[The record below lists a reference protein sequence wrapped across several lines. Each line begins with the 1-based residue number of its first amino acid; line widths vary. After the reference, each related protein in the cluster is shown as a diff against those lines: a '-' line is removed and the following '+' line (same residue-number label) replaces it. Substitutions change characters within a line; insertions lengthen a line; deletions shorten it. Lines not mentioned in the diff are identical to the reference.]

1 MPEDDWLEDDEE
13 VDDVAVVG
21 VEVGN
26 AEVMS
31 FSCIIHL

>member
-1 MPEDDWLEDDEE
+1 MLEDDWLEEDDEADE
-13 VDDVAVVG
+13 VPVVE